1 MKEYIVTFDTWW
13 QEYRNMTF
21 LSSTSETDVF
31 FVMVLAGLVQRPA

>member
-21 LSSTSETDVF
+21 LSSTSKTGVF
-31 FVMVLAGLVQRPA
+31 FVVVMGGLVQHPA